1 MKALRGLLKVRPDLT
16 VNLIYYEDQEELED
30 DVDIEV
36 PLSIVVKEIRPLI
49 SLHWHGSESYYAGLD
64 AELQRLLDLGPEGKA
79 LYNVWKAG
87 ENIDER
93 LLHLA
98 DVTLSA
104 LATDLSL
111 LVGIALTSTTVIAV
125 AVVLV
130 RR

>member
-1 MKALRGLLKVRPDLT
+1 MYTVFESIERIAKVRPDLT

-111 LVGIALTSTTVIAV
+111 LVV
-125 AVVLV
+125 
-130 RR
+130 